1 MSNYA
6 IRIIAIPAGK
16 CPIKLISSD
25 YEEVI
30 EWTKE
35 VHSFGVSNNL
45 NYLPSAFVF
54 FARQFFNIFSQE
66 YKDVCNHINSAYN
79 VDNAQFTELLNKV
92 GVEEKQNKIEKKK
105 KREEADRLEADR
117 LEAEKIEKRKQIKKV
132 EIKIEPKI
140 EEEKPKK
147 KIILRR
153 K

>member
-45 NYLPSAFVF
+45 NYLPSAFAF
-54 FARQFFNIFSQE
+54 FAQQFFNIFSQE

-105 KREEADRLEADR
+105 KREEADRLEA
-117 LEAEKIEKRKQIKKV
+117 EKIEKRKQIKKV